1 MMRADATLPDDAA
14 KLDSACA
21 SAMQYQL
28 AGQLD
33 LAGQLY
39 SAILQA
45 APAHPAANY
54 CLGMLHV
61 QSQHAADGLPYLK
74 AALQARLDVVDYW
87 LGYLEALTLAGQIDA
102 ARNILALGVRQ
113 GIAGKAV
120 DEFAERLRAQD
131 SQAGKPAQP
140 PSTPPATAT
149 SHKKRA
155 KRPRNERDIR
165 KQESVMLSL
174 VERRENDAALELA
187 RDLTKRFPKRGFGWK
202 ILGAFM
208 PTDDGYDAAIEVM
221 RTAVRLLPHDAEAL
235 VNLGITLAKVKSYP
249 EAEEH
254 LHQALRIN
262 PRLPAAHF
270 RLAMIYEYQGR
281 YADSEAS
288 LRRGRSFGV
297 QPNAVAGD
305 DELSYSHLLFLMG
318 HNPSIDADEFFAE
331 NCRYG
336 EYIESKLRPLWPAHR
351 NHRTPERCLKIGFV
365 SGDFR
370 NHSVANFLEPV
381 LEQLKSRPRLD
392 LHGYYTNTQ
401 YDDTTRRIRAR
412 FSNWKPAAMLSDD
425 RLAAQIMEDSI
436 DILVDLSGHTGS
448 NRLPVFARKPAPV
461 QVSWLGYPATTGLQ
475 SMDYYLAD
483 PQWLPPG
490 KFDRQFTEKLV
501 FLPDRWAFVPHPD
514 TPAVGPLPALQNG
527 HLTFG
532 SFHRRGKINPPTIH
546 LWSQLLLALPQ
557 ARMLLAG
564 IPLDGE
570 RDALLREFAAQ
581 GVDLARLTVHDR
593 SAMDAYLALHNE
605 VDIALD
611 TQPYGGA
618 TTTMHSLSM
627 GVPTLTISGATS
639 MSRACTGILSHV
651 GLEAFATQDAADFVA
666 RARYWSDNLAALAD
680 LRACLRTRHSRSPGG
695 QPTLIAAHIEAALR
709 HMWRRWCAGLP
720 PESFHSSTHA
730 DG

>member
-1 MMRADATLPDDAA
+1 MMHAQTMPPDDAA

-21 SAMQYQL
+21 SAMQLQL

-39 SAILQA
+39 GAILKA
-45 APAHPAANY
+45 APGHPAANY
-54 CLGMLHV
+54 GLGILHV
-61 QSQHAADGLPYLK
+61 QSQRAADGLPYLK

-87 LGYLEALTLAGQIDA
+87 LGYLEALTLAGQTEA
-102 ARNILALGVRQ
+102 ARNILALGLRQ

-120 DEFAERLRAQD
+120 DEFAERLRTL
-131 SQAGKPAQP
+131 PTERP
-140 PSTPPATAT
+140 PTPPVAAAT
-149 SHKKRA
+149 HKKRA

-165 KQESVMLSL
+165 KLESTLLSL
-174 VERRENDAALELA
+174 VERHDNPAALELA
-187 RDLTKRFPKRGFGWK
+187 RDLTEWCPKRGFGWK

-208 PTDDGYDAAIEVM
+208 PTDDGYDSAIEVM
-221 RTAVRLLPHDAEAL
+221 RTAVRLLPNDAEAH
-235 VNLGITLAKVKSYP
+235 VNLGITLAKIKCYQ
-249 EAEEH
+249 EAEGH
-254 LHQALRIN
+254 LHHALRIN

-270 RLAMIYEYQGR
+270 RLAMIYEYQGL

-288 LRRGRSFGV
+288 LRRGRSFGI

-305 DELSYSHLLFLMG
+305 DELSYSHILFLMG

-336 EYIESKLRPLWPAHR
+336 DYIESKLRASWPTHR
-351 NHRTPERCLKIGFV
+351 NDRTPDRSLKIGFV

-381 LEQLKSRPRLD
+381 LEQLKGRPGLE
-392 LHGYYTNTQ
+392 LYGYYSNTQ
-401 YDDTTRRIRAR
+401 FDTTTRRIQAR
-412 FSNWKPAAMLSDD
+412 LRHWQPVAMLSDD
-425 RLAAQIMEDSI
+425 RLAGQIMEDSI
-436 DILVDLSGHTGS
+436 DILIDLSGHTGS

-461 QVSWLGYPATTGLQ
+461 QVSWLGYPATTGLRA
-475 SMDYYLAD
+475 MDYYLAD

-490 KFDRQFTEKLV
+490 KFDSQFTENLV
-501 FLPDRWAFVPHPD
+501 YLPDRWAFVPHPD
-514 TPAVGPLPALQNG
+514 SPAVGPLPALRTG

-557 ARMLLAG
+557 TQMVLVG
-564 IPLDGE
+564 IPAGREQDS
-570 RDALLREFAAQ
+570 LLRDFAAQ
-581 GVDLARLTVHDR
+581 GIDLARLTLHDR
-593 SAMDAYLALHNE
+593 TSMDGYLAFHNQ

-627 GVPTLTISGATS
+627 GVPTLTIGGATS
-639 MSRACTGILSHV
+639 MSRACTGILSNV
-651 GLEAFATQDAADFVA
+651 GLEAFAAQDAADFVEKA
-666 RARYWSDNLAALAD
+666 RFWSDKLTTLAD
-680 LRACLRTRHSRSPGG
+680 LRAGLRTRHSRSPGG
-695 QPTLIAAHIEAALR
+695 RPALIADHVEAALR

-720 PESFHSSTHA
+720 AASFHSA
-730 DG
+730 VP